1 MVKIR
6 PLIEYWSTQ
15 EIIELTDEEFEELEG
30 LKFPENVDFL
40 EKRMICDSKDAVVA
54 DYKIIEKI

>member
-6 PLIEYWSTQ
+6 PLIEYWSSQ
-15 EIIELTDEEFEELEG
+15 EIIELTDGEFKELEG

-40 EKRMICDSKDAVVA
+40 EERMVFHEKEAVIA
-54 DYKIIEKI
+54 DYKIIEDK

>member
-6 PLIEYWSTQ
+6 PLIEYWSSQ

-40 EKRMICDSKDAVVA
+40 EERMVFHEKEAVIA
-54 DYKIIEKI
+54 DYKIIEDK

>member
-6 PLIEYWSTQ
+6 PLIEYWSSQ

-30 LKFPENVDFL
+30 LKFPEDVDFL
-40 EKRMICDSKDAVVA
+40 EERMVFHSKEAVVA
-54 DYKIIEKI
+54 DYKVVKDK